1 MLKACWVNV
10 NHNGRLYGNNLEMS
24 GSRAAGPGLWV
35 VLVLWM
41 CFFSS
46 VCGQRLYCDWAV
58 GLSQYQNFNF
68 RMKLKGAVC
77 TF

>member
-1 MLKACWVNV
+1 MGGA
-10 NHNGRLYGNNLEMS
+10 R
-24 GSRAAGPGLWV
+24 V
-35 VLVLWM
+35 VDVF
-41 CFFSS
+41 FFSS